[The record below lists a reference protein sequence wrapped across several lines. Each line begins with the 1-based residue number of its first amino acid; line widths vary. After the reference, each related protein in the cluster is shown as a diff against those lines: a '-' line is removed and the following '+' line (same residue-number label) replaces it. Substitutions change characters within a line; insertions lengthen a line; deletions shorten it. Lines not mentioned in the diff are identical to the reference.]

1 MACTEE
7 KAVAMSIYKYLVISL
22 FLLLLGYSL
31 MSVGPSSEVD
41 GFRSEIFNPLNITIA
56 PLIVLLGYAVGML
69 SIFKGKDIRF

>member
-1 MACTEE
+1 
-7 KAVAMSIYKYLVISL
+7 
-22 FLLLLGYSL
+22 